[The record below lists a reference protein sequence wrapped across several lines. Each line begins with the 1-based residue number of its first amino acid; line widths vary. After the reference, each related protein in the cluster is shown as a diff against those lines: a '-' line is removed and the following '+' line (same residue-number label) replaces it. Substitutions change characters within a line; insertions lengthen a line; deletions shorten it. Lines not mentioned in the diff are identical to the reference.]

1 MTPRPVLPDFARAT
15 LAALF
20 IVAAGGAGARPL
32 DLSSDAGVSTLARWL
47 VDYRAVAHAHWVIAA
62 PDRATAEAKRAALS
76 ARLDPIDRDLLARVD
91 METSSAATTPTAWM
105 QPTLNSSNPAPKCAW
120 QVWVADPAIP
130 GPDEAP
136 VMTPLAPN
144 DRIPV
149 STAATFRVGHAG
161 LLQSRLYAFGETQ
174 PGALRDLAT
183 APDVNL
189 PVVGEANGETIV
201 LATSREPAPFLEGL
215 KSALSDSRG
224 ERRDLGA
231 RYSLRDKVAGND
243 RGIGANIQ
251 AIPQTMIAEPTAQK
265 TAPAA
270 ATDLSGAALLETCVY
285 QMSPRR

>member
-1 MTPRPVLPDFARAT
+1 
-15 LAALF
+15 
-20 IVAAGGAGARPL
+20 
-32 DLSSDAGVSTLARWL
+32 
-47 VDYRAVAHAHWVIAA
+47 VDIEASPA
-62 PDRATAEAKRAALS
+62 ATA
-76 ARLDPIDRDLLARVD
+76 
-91 METSSAATTPTAWM
+91 PTAWM
-105 QPTLNSSNPAPKCAW
+105 QPTLNSSASAPKCAW

-136 VMTPLAPN
+136 VMTPLSPN
-144 DRIPV
+144 DRVPV
-149 STAATFRVGHAG
+149 SAAATFRVGHAG

-189 PVVGEANGETIV
+189 PVANEPSGETIV
-201 LATSREPAPFLEGL
+201 LATSREPTPFLEGL

-231 RYSLRDKVAGND
+231 RYSLRDKVAGKD

-251 AIPQTMIAEPTAQK
+251 AIPQTMIAEPAAQATAS
-265 TAPAA
+265 TVAA
-270 ATDLSGAALLETCVY
+270 DLGATVLLETCVY